1 MTFRNKDI
9 KFVKGNH
16 NTIAEVQ
23 CSVPQPVIAENDPDI
38 EEVFIHGYEISVSN
52 TGKDYSISRPLFIL
66 DITCQVVTNISGDV
80 VFVLKVKYLT
90 PDWFVN
96 NREFFVSLFNLY

>member
-1 MTFRNKDI
+1 MTFRKKDI

-23 CSVPQPVIAENDPDI
+23 CPVPQPVIAENDPDI